1 MRLGFIGLGVMGKGM
16 AANLMKNDYKLTVFD
31 INQTVLEE
39 FKGLGAEIAESPKQ
53 LAEKADVIMTS
64 LPNSKIVQMTLLGE
78 NGVLAGAKP
87 NSIIVDFSSITPKT
101 IKDIAKQAA
110 KKQVEVMDAPVSGG
124 QAGALKGALTIM
136 VGGKEEAL
144 EKVMPLLQCMGKS
157 IKHVGDVGAGDTV
170 KLVNNLLL
178 GVNMVAASE
187 ALALGVKAGLDADVL
202 YDVISQSS
210 GNSYA
215 LEAKYKKFIAK
226 GNFEPGFM
234 IDLQH
239 KDLQLAIDTA
249 KDLEL
254 PLLVGNLTQQLY
266 EVAKAE
272 GNGQKDISAIVK
284 TYEKWAEVQVR
295 EGENK

>member
-1 MRLGFIGLGVMGKGM
+1 MKIGFIGLGVMGKGM

-39 FKGLGAEIAESPKQ
+39 FKGLGAEIVESPKQ

-101 IKDIAKQAA
+101 IRDIAKQAA

-136 VGGKEEAL
+136 VGGKEETL

-178 GVNMVAASE
+178 GVNMAAASE

-215 LEAKYKKFIAK
+215 LEAKYKNFIAK

-266 EVAKAE
+266 EIAKAE
-272 GNGQKDISAIVK
+272 GNGQKRHFSNSK
-284 TYEKWAEVQVR
+284 
-295 EGENK
+295 NL